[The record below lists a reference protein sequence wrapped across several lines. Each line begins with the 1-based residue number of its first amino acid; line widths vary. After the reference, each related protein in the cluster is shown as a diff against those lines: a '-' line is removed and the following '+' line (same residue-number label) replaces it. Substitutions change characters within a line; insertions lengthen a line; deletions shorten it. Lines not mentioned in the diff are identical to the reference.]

1 VTTPTSNHA
10 VQPYKIG
17 LFGGTFDPI
26 HVGHVAPVRAARAA
40 LGLERVFF
48 LPTAHPPHKA
58 ARRFAPA
65 LARFAM
71 VELALLDEEGMF
83 ASTHEL
89 REEPSYTVET
99 LEHFGAELPG
109 ADLHLILGSDS
120 LAEIQTWR
128 RWRELPRLARLVVLT
143 RPGSE
148 AALRPQVLPAPLRAA
163 WETGRVLLVEH
174 EPVPVSAT
182 ELRLALTMGAEPPA
196 GSLHPRVLDYARKYR
211 LYDETSAR

>member
-1 VTTPTSNHA
+1 MSG
-10 VQPYKIG
+10 YKIG
-17 LFGGTFDPI
+17 LFGGSFDPI
-26 HVGHVAPVRAARAA
+26 HIGHVAPVRAARLA

-48 LPTAHPPHKA
+48 LPTAQPPHKPGQ
-58 ARRFAPA
+58 RFAPA
-65 LARFAM
+65 LSRFAM
-71 VELALLDEEGMF
+71 VELALLGEEGLF

-99 LEHFGAELPG
+99 LEHFQAELPG

-148 AALRPQVLPAPLRAA
+148 DALRPQTLAAPLRAA

-174 EPVPVSAT
+174 EPVAVSAT
-182 ELRLALTMGAEPPA
+182 ELRLSLAVGGEPPPGA
-196 GSLHPRVLDYARKYR
+196 LHPLVLDYARKYR

>member
-1 VTTPTSNHA
+1 MTSEGAHK
-10 VQPYKIG
+10 VG
-17 LFGGTFDPI
+17 LFGGSFDPI
-26 HVGHVAPVRAARAA
+26 HMGHVAPVRAARAA

-48 LPTAHPPHKA
+48 LPTAQPPHKA

-71 VELALLDEEGMF
+71 VELALLHEEGLF

-89 REEPSYTVET
+89 GPQPAYTVET
-99 LEHFGAELPG
+99 LEHFRAELPG
-109 ADLHLILGSDS
+109 ADLHLIVGSDS
-120 LAEIQTWR
+120 LAELESWR

-148 AALRPQVLPAPLRAA
+148 GALRPELLPAELRAA
-163 WETGRVLLVEH
+163 WQAGRLLTVEH

-182 ELRLALTMGAEPPA
+182 ALRAVLAAGDEPPA
-196 GSLHPRVLDYARKYR
+196 GSMHSLVLNYARKYR